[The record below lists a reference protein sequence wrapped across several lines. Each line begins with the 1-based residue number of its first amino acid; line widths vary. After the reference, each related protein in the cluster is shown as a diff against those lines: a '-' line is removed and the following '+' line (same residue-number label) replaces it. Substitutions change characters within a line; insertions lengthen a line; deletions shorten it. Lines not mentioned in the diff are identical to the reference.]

1 MIPFSPDEKTDAASW
16 SSLHLHISLAI
27 PELGFL
33 QPRSLSPIFHMY
45 LEGETPGKG
54 EAEDKD
60 LMRFW
65 EEKEYNHENWPGLG
79 FQLSLYPV
87 TSIMPFN
94 SWN

>member
-1 MIPFSPDEKTDAASW
+1 MRKLMQWVEAVYTYVLA
-16 SSLHLHISLAI
+16 LAI
-27 PELGFL
+27 PKLGFL
-33 QPRSLSPIFHMY
+33 QPQSLFPIFHMY

-65 EEKEYNHENWPGLG
+65 DEKQYSNENLPDLD
-79 FQLSLYPV
+79 FQLSPYPM
-87 TSIMPFN
+87 TSIRPFS